1 MKREGS
7 DNDVNN
13 GIKYDFKKIFKR
25 YKELNVPKE
34 FNIIPY
40 YNMSAR
46 WNVFMSERS
55 NGKTTNVLLLGMIMN
70 NEYGTTIEYIRMRES
85 MIAPKNS
92 KNIFDTIIQ
101 HDYISKITKGKW
113 NSVTYN
119 SKRWYYCNRDENG
132 EIIEK
137 CNTHFMAMLSI
148 DKQEDYKSSYNA
160 PYGDWIVLDE
170 FIGTYTPLNAF
181 IEFNQLV
188 KTIIRERQSAYIT
201 LLANTINTEHIFFE
215 ELEIMEQ
222 TRLLERGE
230 KQLLQSERGTYVN
243 VVIFNSLISEKK
255 ERNIVNKLYFGWR
268 NPLMSGITGSDTW
281 SISNYQH
288 EPNLTDIKVI
298 ASNIYILHNNIL
310 IRLELRKSSEIPI
323 YVHCYRANKI
333 KDDSII
339 FTLGDIIDNRYVY
352 GFGYNVAWNNPN
364 VMCCYYMFS
373 FTYIIYW
380 GGSKLNIK
388 YINGCFDII
397 NLQVL

>member
-1 MKREGS
+1 MKREYI
-7 DNDVNN
+7 DNNVNN

-55 NGKTTNVLLLGMIMN
+55 NGKTTNVLLIGMIMN

-119 SKRWYYCNRDENG
+119 SKRWYYCNRDEHG
-132 EIIEK
+132 EIVDK
-137 CNTHFMAMLSI
+137 CNTHFMTMLSI

-215 ELEIMEQ
+215 ELEIMDQ

-298 ASNIYILHNNIL
+298 ASNIYIYHNNIL

-333 KDDSII
+333 KEDSII
-339 FTLGDIIDNRYVY
+339 FTLGNIIDNRYVY
-352 GFGYNVAWNNPN
+352 GFGHNKLHKMIWNLYKRNLFFYRTNMVGNIVNDFYTNVKK
-364 VMCCYYMFS
+364 
-373 FTYIIYW
+373 
-380 GGSKLNIK
+380 GGL
-388 YINGCFDII
+388 
-397 NLQVL
+397 

>member
-1 MKREGS
+1 MKREYI
-7 DNDVNN
+7 DNDINN

-70 NEYGTTIEYIRMRES
+70 DEYGTTIEYIRMRES

-101 HDYISKITKGKW
+101 HDYISKITKGTW

-288 EPNLTDIKVI
+288 EPNLTDINVI
-298 ASNIYILHNNIL
+298 ASNIYIYHNNIL

-323 YVHCYRANKI
+323 YVHCYRANRI

-352 GFGYNVAWNNPN
+352 GLGHNKLHKMIWNLYKRNLFFYRTNMVGNLVNDFYTNVKK
-364 VMCCYYMFS
+364 
-373 FTYIIYW
+373 
-380 GGSKLNIK
+380 GGI
-388 YINGCFDII
+388 
-397 NLQVL
+397 

>member
-1 MKREGS
+1 MKREYI
-7 DNDVNN
+7 DNDINN

-40 YNMSAR
+40 YNMAAR

-70 NEYGTTIEYIRMRES
+70 DEYGTTIEYIRMRES

-92 KNIFDTIIQ
+92 KNIFDTILQ
-101 HDYISKITKGKW
+101 HDYISKITKGAW

-132 EIIEK
+132 EISEK
-137 CNTHFMAMLSI
+137 CNTHFMSMLSI
-148 DKQEDYKSSYNA
+148 DRQEDYKSSYNA

-298 ASNIYILHNNIL
+298 ASNIYINHNNIL

-352 GFGYNVAWNNPN
+352 GVGYNKLHKMIWSLYKRNLFYYRTNMVGNIVNDFYTN
-364 VMCCYYMFS
+364 VKK
-373 FTYIIYW
+373 
-380 GGSKLNIK
+380 GGL
-388 YINGCFDII
+388 
-397 NLQVL
+397 

>member
-1 MKREGS
+1 MKREYI
-7 DNDVNN
+7 DNDINN
-13 GIKYDFKKIFKR
+13 GIKYDFKRIFKR

-70 NEYGTTIEYIRMRES
+70 DEYGTTIEYIRMRES

-101 HDYISKITKGKW
+101 HDYISKITKGTW

-119 SKRWYYCNRDENG
+119 SKRWYYCNRDEKG

-298 ASNIYILHNNIL
+298 ASNIYIYHNNIL

-339 FTLGDIIDNRYVY
+339 FTLGDIIDSRYVY
-352 GFGYNVAWNNPN
+352 GFGHNKLHKMIWNLYKRNLFYYRTNMVGNLVNDFYTNVKK
-364 VMCCYYMFS
+364 
-373 FTYIIYW
+373 
-380 GGSKLNIK
+380 GGI
-388 YINGCFDII
+388 
-397 NLQVL
+397 

>member
-1 MKREGS
+1 MKREYI

-13 GIKYDFKKIFKR
+13 GIKYDFKRIFKR

-101 HDYISKITKGKW
+101 HDYISKITKGAW

-119 SKRWYYCNRDENG
+119 SKRWYYCKRDENG

-201 LLANTINTEHIFFE
+201 LLANTINTEHLFFE

-352 GFGYNVAWNNPN
+352 GLGHNKLHKMIWNLYKRNLFFYRTNMVGNLVNDFYTNVKK
-364 VMCCYYMFS
+364 
-373 FTYIIYW
+373 
-380 GGSKLNIK
+380 GGL
-388 YINGCFDII
+388 
-397 NLQVL
+397 

>member
-1 MKREGS
+1 MKREYI

-70 NEYGTTIEYIRMRES
+70 DEYGTTIEYIRMRES

-101 HDYISKITKGKW
+101 HDYISKITKGTW

-137 CNTHFMAMLSI
+137 CNTHFMSMLSI
-148 DKQEDYKSSYNA
+148 DRQEDYKSSYNA

-170 FIGTYTPLNAF
+170 FIGTYTPINAF

-339 FTLGDIIDNRYVY
+339 FTLGDILDNRYVY
-352 GFGYNVAWNNPN
+352 GLGHNKLHKMIWNLYKRNLFFYRTNMVGNLVNDFYTNVKK
-364 VMCCYYMFS
+364 
-373 FTYIIYW
+373 
-380 GGSKLNIK
+380 GGL
-388 YINGCFDII
+388 
-397 NLQVL
+397 

>member
-1 MKREGS
+1 MKREYI
-7 DNDVNN
+7 DNNINN

-40 YNMSAR
+40 YNMNAR

-55 NGKTTNVLLLGMIMN
+55 NGKTTNVILIGMIMN

-92 KNIFDTIIQ
+92 KNIFDTILQ
-101 HDYISKITKGKW
+101 HDYVSKITKGKW

-170 FIGTYTPLNAF
+170 FIGTYTPINAF

-243 VVIFNSLISEKK
+243 VVIFNSLLSEKK

-310 IRLELRKSSEIPI
+310 IRLEIRKSSEIPI

-352 GFGYNVAWNNPN
+352 GFGHNKLHKMIWNLYKRNLFYYRTNMVGNIVNDFYTNVKK
-364 VMCCYYMFS
+364 
-373 FTYIIYW
+373 
-380 GGSKLNIK
+380 GGI
-388 YINGCFDII
+388 
-397 NLQVL
+397 

>member
-1 MKREGS
+1 MKREYI

-13 GIKYDFKKIFKR
+13 GIKYDFKRIFKR

-101 HDYISKITKGKW
+101 HDYISKITKGAW

-132 EIIEK
+132 EILDK

-170 FIGTYTPLNAF
+170 FIGSYTPLNAF

-352 GFGYNVAWNNPN
+352 GLGHNKLHKMIWNLYKRNLFFYRTNMVGNIVNDFYTNVKK
-364 VMCCYYMFS
+364 
-373 FTYIIYW
+373 
-380 GGSKLNIK
+380 GGI
-388 YINGCFDII
+388 
-397 NLQVL
+397 

>member
-1 MKREGS
+1 MKREYI

-70 NEYGTTIEYIRMRES
+70 AEYGTTIEYIRMRES

-101 HDYISKITKGKW
+101 HDYISKITKGAW

-137 CNTHFMAMLSI
+137 SNTHFMAMLSI

-170 FIGTYTPLNAF
+170 FIGTYTPINAF

-339 FTLGDIIDNRYVY
+339 FTMGDIIDSRYVY
-352 GFGYNVAWNNPN
+352 GLGHNKLHKMIWSLYNRNLFFYRTNMVGNLVND
-364 VMCCYYMFS
+364 F
-373 FTYIIYW
+373 
-380 GGSKLNIK
+380 
-388 YINGCFDII
+388 YINVKKGGI
-397 NLQVL
+397 

>member
-1 MKREGS
+1 MKREYI
-7 DNDVNN
+7 DNDINN

-70 NEYGTTIEYIRMRES
+70 VEYGTTIEYIRMRES

-101 HDYISKITKGKW
+101 HDYISKITKGAW
-113 NSVTYN
+113 NGVTYN

-137 CNTHFMAMLSI
+137 CNNHFMAMLSI

-222 TRLLERGE
+222 TRLLDRGE

-298 ASNIYILHNNIL
+298 ASNVYVLHNNIL
-310 IRLELRKSSEIPI
+310 IRLELRKSCEIPI

-339 FTLGDIIDNRYVY
+339 FTLGDILDNRYVY
-352 GFGYNVAWNNPN
+352 GLGHNKLHKMIWKLYKRNLFYYRSNMVGNIVNDYYKNVKK
-364 VMCCYYMFS
+364 
-373 FTYIIYW
+373 
-380 GGSKLNIK
+380 GGI
-388 YINGCFDII
+388 
-397 NLQVL
+397 

>member
-1 MKREGS
+1 MKREYI
-7 DNDVNN
+7 DNDINN

-101 HDYISKITKGKW
+101 HDYISKITKGEW

-170 FIGTYTPLNAF
+170 FIGTYTPINAF

-230 KQLLQSERGTYVN
+230 KQLLQSERGTYIN

-255 ERNIVNKLYFGWR
+255 ERNIVNKLYFGWK
-268 NPLMSGITGSDTW
+268 NPLMSGITGSNTW

-298 ASNIYILHNNIL
+298 ASNIYIHHNNIF

-352 GFGYNVAWNNPN
+352 GFGHNKLHKMIWKLYKMNLFYYRTNMVGNLVNDFYTNVKK
-364 VMCCYYMFS
+364 
-373 FTYIIYW
+373 
-380 GGSKLNIK
+380 GGI
-388 YINGCFDII
+388 
-397 NLQVL
+397 

>member
-1 MKREGS
+1 MKREYI

-13 GIKYDFKKIFKR
+13 GIKYDFKRIFKR

-40 YNMSAR
+40 YNMNAR

-101 HDYISKITKGKW
+101 HDYISKITKGAW

-132 EIIEK
+132 EIVDK

-288 EPNLTDIKVI
+288 EPNLSDIKVI

-352 GFGYNVAWNNPN
+352 GFGHNKLHKMIWNLYKRNLFYYRTNMVGNLVNDFYTNVKK
-364 VMCCYYMFS
+364 
-373 FTYIIYW
+373 
-380 GGSKLNIK
+380 GGL
-388 YINGCFDII
+388 
-397 NLQVL
+397 

>member
-1 MKREGS
+1 MKREYI
-7 DNDVNN
+7 DNDINN

-70 NEYGTTIEYIRMRES
+70 VEYGTTIEYIRMRES

-101 HDYISKITKGKW
+101 HDYISKITKDTW

-288 EPNLTDIKVI
+288 EPNLTDIKII
-298 ASNIYILHNNIL
+298 ASNVYILHNNIL

-339 FTLGDIIDNRYVY
+339 FTLGNIIDNRYVY
-352 GFGYNVAWNNPN
+352 GLGHNKLHKMIWNLYKRNLFYYRTNMVGNIVNDFYTNVKK
-364 VMCCYYMFS
+364 
-373 FTYIIYW
+373 
-380 GGSKLNIK
+380 GGI
-388 YINGCFDII
+388 
-397 NLQVL
+397 

>member
-1 MKREGS
+1 MKIEYI

-70 NEYGTTIEYIRMRES
+70 DEYGTTIEYIRMRES

-92 KNIFDTIIQ
+92 KNIFDTILQ
-101 HDYISKITKGKW
+101 HDYVSKITKGKW

-288 EPNLTDIKVI
+288 DPNLTDIKVI

-323 YVHCYRANKI
+323 YVHCYRANRI

-352 GFGYNVAWNNPN
+352 GFGYNKLHKMIWSLYKRNLFYYRTNMVGNIVNDFYNN
-364 VMCCYYMFS
+364 VKK
-373 FTYIIYW
+373 
-380 GGSKLNIK
+380 GGI
-388 YINGCFDII
+388 
-397 NLQVL
+397 